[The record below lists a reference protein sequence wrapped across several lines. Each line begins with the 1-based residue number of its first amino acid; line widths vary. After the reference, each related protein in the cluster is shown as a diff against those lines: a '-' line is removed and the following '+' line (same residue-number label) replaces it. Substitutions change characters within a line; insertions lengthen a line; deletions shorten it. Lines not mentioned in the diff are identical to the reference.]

1 MGDLRSHFRL
11 LQARRDAK
19 ARRSG
24 SAARVDD
31 RNGEDQ
37 AYRGRQQ
44 EETLTAI
51 KQALAATPPHAYTS
65 VDPELKARQI
75 FEATGLS
82 GRAGAY
88 EEILAAVK
96 AAVARA
102 NSPEAMARRFLDAKA
117 LADAAAEPDHPAVV
131 LGMVA
136 GDAIPSILALRRAG
150 VTTPFL
156 EPDSIAGD
164 NFADLFA
171 RSRRRQHGPDFSPTT
186 SMRLRRSCSTAP
198 TTKR

>member
-117 LADAAAEPDHPAVV
+117 LADAGGPVPVPTGLAKQILDAAALADAGGPVIPPPPAGS
-131 LGMVA
+131 LA
-136 GDAIPSILALRRAG
+136 AQILEA
-150 VTTPFL
+150 
-156 EPDSIAGD
+156 
-164 NFADLFA
+164 A
-171 RSRRRQHGPDFSPTT
+171 RKNREGEGS
-186 SMRLRRSCSTAP
+186 
-198 TTKR
+198 K